1 MDLKSP
7 ADMECMEPQEL
18 LVLSE
23 HHLVVEAL
31 AILEILVDLETMDKL
46 ITLRLG
52 LECLDLL
59 VLVLRLQIKLF
70 SYSH

>member
-1 MDLKSP
+1 
-7 ADMECMEPQEL
+7 MEPQEL

-46 ITLRLG
+46 ITLRRG
-52 LECLDLL
+52 LECMDLL